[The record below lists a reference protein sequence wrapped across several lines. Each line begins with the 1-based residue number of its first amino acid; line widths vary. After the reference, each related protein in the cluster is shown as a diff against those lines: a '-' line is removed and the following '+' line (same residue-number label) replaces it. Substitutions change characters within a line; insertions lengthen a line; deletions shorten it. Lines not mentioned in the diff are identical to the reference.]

1 MAKAPEQEWENVTE
15 GARINVA
22 FNDIGDTLIG
32 VFVGTQTVDDPNNPD
47 ESWEQYLFDDCEY
60 PEDVAGEG
68 VAVNAG
74 YDLRRALDQIEP
86 GKFLVRVQ
94 YARNIPM
101 RGQPSPMKGF
111 KVDRKPLTQIVTTA

>member
-1 MAKAPEQEWENVTE
+1 MATEKAAAQEWETVTE
-15 GARINVA
+15 GARTNVQ
-22 FNDIGDTLIG
+22 FNDLGDTLIG
-32 VFVGTQTVDDPNNPD
+32 VFAGTQEVEDPNSG
-47 ESWEQYLFDDCEY
+47 ETWQQYLFDDCEY
-60 PEDVAGEG
+60 PEDIAGEN

-86 GKFLVRVQ
+86 HQFLVRIQ

-111 KVDRKPLTQIVTTA
+111 KVDRKPIKA